1 MKNKFLRHGI
11 LLLSICLICMATIPL
26 VSAGGTADDKVL
38 VTHATMDQ
46 VKKINELWGSDI
58 TIGEYME
65 KVHPE
70 HLVGVPDDVKKEMY
84 QRKMNWP
91 EEENNNAIAD
101 ISNQVKS
108 ILATLTVS
116 GSSAAYSNR
125 VQFSSYA
132 ICSQQASYIY
142 VDSFLKNAADTT
154 AGSCSASSTNY
165 VNAVSCS
172 NMVAWPAAGYY
183 HVHSWGYT
191 ISPSSE
197 GSHHDNNP
205 SYFPG

>member
-1 MKNKFLRHGI
+1 M
-11 LLLSICLICMATIPL
+11 
-26 VSAGGTADDKVL
+26 
-38 VTHATMDQ
+38 
-46 VKKINELWGSDI
+46 INDLWGSDI

-91 EEENNNAIAD
+91 EEENNNAISS

-108 ILATLTVS
+108 ILATLTVT
-116 GSSAAYSNR
+116 GYATPFSNR
-125 VQFSSYA
+125 VEFTSTA
-132 ICSQQASYIY
+132 LCSDPASYIY
-142 VDSFLKNAADTT
+142 VDSFLKNAADSSI
-154 AGSCSASSTNY
+154 GSCSASSHDYINRVT
-165 VNAVSCS
+165 CS
-172 NMVAWPAAGYY
+172 NMVTWPAAGYY

-197 GSHHDNNP
+197 GSHHSP
-205 SYFPG
+205 TVYFSG

>member
-1 MKNKFLRHGI
+1 MKQEFVKHGI
-11 LLLSICLICMATIPL
+11 MFLIICLICIATIPL
-26 VSAGGTADDKVL
+26 VSAGSTSDDKVL
-38 VTHATMDQ
+38 VTRATPDQ
-46 VKKINELWGSDI
+46 VKMINALWGSDI

-91 EEENNNAIAD
+91 EEENNNAISS

-108 ILATLTVS
+108 MLAILTVT
-116 GSSAAYSNR
+116 GYATPNWNR
-125 VQFSSYA
+125 VDFTSTA
-132 ICSQQASYIY
+132 TCSQVASYIY
-142 VDSFLKNAADTT
+142 VDSFLKNAADTSV
-154 AGSCSASSTNY
+154 GSCSASSQNGIGVT
-165 VNAVSCS
+165 CS
-172 NMVAWPAAGYY
+172 NMVTWPAAGNY

-197 GSHHDNNP
+197 DSDH
-205 SYFPG
+205 SSSVYFSG

>member
-1 MKNKFLRHGI
+1 MRQNFLKHGI
-11 LLLSICLICMATIPL
+11 LLLCVCMICMATIPL
-26 VSAGGTADDKVL
+26 ASAASTTEDKVL
-38 VTHATMDQ
+38 VTHATADQ
-46 VKKINELWGSDI
+46 VKMINELWGSDI

-91 EEENNNAIAD
+91 EEENNNAISS

-108 ILATLTVS
+108 ILATLTVT
-116 GSSAAYSNR
+116 GYATPFSNR
-125 VQFSSYA
+125 VEFTSTA
-132 ICSQQASYIY
+132 LCSDPASYIY
-142 VDSFLKNAADTT
+142 VDSFLKNAADSSV
-154 AGSCSASSTNY
+154 GSCSASSHDYINRVT
-165 VNAVSCS
+165 CS
-172 NMVAWPAAGYY
+172 NMVSWPAAGYY

-197 GSHHDNNP
+197 GSHH
-205 SYFPG
+205 SSSVYFSG